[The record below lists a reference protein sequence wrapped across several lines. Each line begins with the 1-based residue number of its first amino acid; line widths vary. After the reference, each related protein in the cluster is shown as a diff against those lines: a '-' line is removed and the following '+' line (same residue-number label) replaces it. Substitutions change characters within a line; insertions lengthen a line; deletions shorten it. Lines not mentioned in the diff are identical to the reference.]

1 MVRLPQDLS
10 WLALEH
16 TAAEI
21 LSAQEVYGW
30 RFDVAR
36 AQNLDAQLSQELRTL
51 QEEAIDKNPLVPDV
65 EFTPKRNNKTK
76 GYYAGAP
83 FFKLQDFNP
92 TSRDQIAWI
101 LMRDGWK
108 PKQRTESGKV
118 QIDEVVLRE
127 VGTPTA
133 LSFFRMLELTKQ
145 IGMLSQGDNAW
156 LRLVTP
162 QGRLHHHC
170 SSIAVT
176 HRCAHRGP
184 NLAQVPSDLRF
195 RELFV
200 PDEGDVMVGADL
212 SGIELR
218 MFAHYLAKY
227 DDGKYAD
234 ILLNGDIHQVNADK
248 IGISRKAVKT
258 VTYAFLYGAG
268 DEKIGLSYD
277 PQLKPAE
284 AKKKGAEI
292 RKAYLEAIDGLEELV
307 KGVKDAASSRGYIL
321 SIDKRRIKVTSPHS
335 ALNYLLQ
342 SGAGVIAKRWM
353 VMANHSI
360 FVALLN
366 TIVHQLA
373 FVHDELQF
381 TCHPEFTRQLSEILT
396 SSAQAAGEFYNMRLP
411 IAAEAKVG
419 NNWAEVH

>member
-1 MVRLPQDLS
+1 
-10 WLALEH
+10 
-16 TAAEI
+16 
-21 LSAQEVYGW
+21 
-30 RFDVAR
+30 
-36 AQNLDAQLSQELRTL
+36 
-51 QEEAIDKNPLVPDV
+51 
-65 EFTPKRNNKTK
+65 
-76 GYYAGAP
+76 
-83 FFKLQDFNP
+83 
-92 TSRDQIAWI
+92 
-101 LMRDGWK
+101 
-108 PKQRTESGKV
+108 
-118 QIDEVVLRE
+118 
-127 VGTPTA
+127 
-133 LSFFRMLELTKQ
+133 
-145 IGMLSQGDNAW
+145 
-156 LRLVTP
+156 VT
-162 QGRLHHHC
+162 
-170 SSIAVT
+170 
-176 HRCAHRGP
+176 
-184 NLAQVPSDLRF
+184 SDLRF
-195 RELFV
+195 RELFI

-307 KGVKDAASSRGYIL
+307 KGVKDAATNRGHIF
-321 SIDKRRIKVTSPHS
+321 SIDKRPIKVSSPHA

-381 TCHPEFTRQLSEILT
+381 TCHPEFTKQLSEILT